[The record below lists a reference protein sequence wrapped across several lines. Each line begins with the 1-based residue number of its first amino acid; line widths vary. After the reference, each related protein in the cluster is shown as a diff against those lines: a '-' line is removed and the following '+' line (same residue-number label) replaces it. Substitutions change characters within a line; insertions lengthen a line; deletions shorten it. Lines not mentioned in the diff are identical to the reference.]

1 MALIGDENVPQRS
14 RPFPQAIGACNMPR
28 ISIRLPGSFEERCA
42 TLAKTKDDQAR
53 AMKPGPERDAAMR
66 AERQIKI
73 ASDLEKWLSSPGLR
87 SPS

>member
-1 MALIGDENVPQRS
+1 
-14 RPFPQAIGACNMPR
+14 MPR

-42 TLAKTKDDQAR
+42 AHAKSKDDKAR
-53 AMKPGPERDAAMR
+53 AMKPGAERDAAIR
-66 AERQIKI
+66 AARQIKI